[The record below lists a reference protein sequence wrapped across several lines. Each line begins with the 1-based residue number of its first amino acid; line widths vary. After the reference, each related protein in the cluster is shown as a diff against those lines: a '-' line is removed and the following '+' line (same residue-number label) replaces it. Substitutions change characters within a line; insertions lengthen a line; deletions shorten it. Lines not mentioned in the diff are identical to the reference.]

1 MRAGI
6 GLAFLIAMSVNFAA
20 DCVQAG
26 PGPAWVRRSVNEQ
39 KRAEQPKPQKQQ
51 QQQNSTSTPAKTP
64 KVTTGGGGFDVSS
77 SATGGGGLDTTIVT
91 TGRLES
97 RPAIG
102 ADISPASR

>member
-1 MRAGI
+1 MRAVI
-6 GLAFLIAMSVNFAA
+6 GLTFLIAMSVNFAA

-39 KRAEQPKPQKQQ
+39 KRAEQPKPQQQ
-51 QQQNSTSTPAKTP
+51 QQQKSTSTPAKTP
-64 KVTTGGGGFDVSS
+64 KVITGGGGFEVSS

-97 RPAIG
+97 RPATS
-102 ADISPASR
+102 ADVSPASR